1 MDEIFEIVEKII
13 KEGLYFSGD
22 VDYDTNLLVEFDELD
37 IVELCMRIEDEFD
50 IEFTDEEYDNIN
62 NVGKLVEL
70 IHKKIR
76 LSLIFI
82 CLHLRSL
89 E

>member
-13 KEGLYFSGD
+13 KEGLYFSGN
-22 VDYDTNLLVEFDELD
+22 VDYDTNLLIEFDELD
-37 IVELCMRIEDEFD
+37 IVELCMCIEDEFD

-70 IHKKIR
+70 IYKKNKA
-76 LSLIFI
+76 
-82 CLHLRSL
+82 
-89 E
+89 